1 MTCVTRISSPL
12 GELTLASDGEALT
25 GLWLPEQKYFAAT
38 LSQNAQERG
47 DLPIFLQVERWL
59 GRYFAGERPTPAEL
73 PLRPAGSPFRQAVWQ
88 LLTEIPYGEVTTY
101 GGLAGQL
108 SSRLGRRTSARTV
121 GGAVGHNPISIVI
134 PCHRVVGSDGS
145 LTGYAGGLAR
155 KLALLEL
162 EGAAEKLHKPK
173 GQGARPR

>member
-1 MTCVTRISSPL
+1 MTCVTRISSPM

-25 GLWLPEQKYFAAT
+25 GLWMSEQKYFAAT
-38 LSQNAQERG
+38 LPADVRERG
-47 DLPIFLQVERWL
+47 DLPLFLRAEDWL
-59 GRYFAGERPTPAEL
+59 RRYFAGEKPSPAEL

-101 GGLAGQL
+101 SDLAEQL
-108 SSRLGRRTSARTV
+108 SSRSGHGTSARAV

-145 LTGYAGGLAR
+145 LTGYAGGAAR